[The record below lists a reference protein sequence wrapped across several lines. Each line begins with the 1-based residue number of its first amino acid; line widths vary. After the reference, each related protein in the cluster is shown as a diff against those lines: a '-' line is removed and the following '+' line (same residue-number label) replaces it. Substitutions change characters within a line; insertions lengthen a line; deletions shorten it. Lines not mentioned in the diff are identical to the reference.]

1 MILSQ
6 LKEEQTARGI
16 VTFTLAL
23 RINNASNLSEHMLV
37 WSSAVCVNRVSMYER
52 WLQANVDAHYLNNFW
67 FSISAWKPSCGRGL
81 PAAIQSP
88 EFLHILQLL
97 CNCQSM
103 CASVQNI
110 IKSRAHPCCF
120 SAITDWGLFLS
131 VVLHNFLWN
140 GLWALYQSFT
150 LLKSIIDGSILFKI
164 LWHNVWKQSEKKCY
178 QISVIAF
185 EQIRQ
190 QGQTNFYQFTANHI
204 FCLNSKFC
212 TENVDQTI
220 KTCLLPFL
228 SFFFVT
234 NPLFT
239 HFSTAQLLKAPRFFW
254 KIWKI

>member
-1 MILSQ
+1 
-6 LKEEQTARGI
+6 
-16 VTFTLAL
+16 
-23 RINNASNLSEHMLV
+23 
-37 WSSAVCVNRVSMYER
+37 MYER
-52 WLQANVDAHYLNNFW
+52 WLEASVDAHYLNNFW
-67 FSISAWKPSCGRGL
+67 FSISAWKPSCGGGL
-81 PAAIQSP
+81 PAAIQNP
-88 EFLHILQLL
+88 NFLHIIQLL
-97 CNCQSM
+97 CNCQSI

-110 IKSRAHPCCF
+110 IKSRAHACLR
-120 SAITDWGLFLS
+120 AITDWGLFLN
-131 VVLHNFLWN
+131 VALHNFLWN

-220 KTCLLPFL
+220 KLAFCPFFLFSLLQILCLHISLPL
-228 SFFFVT
+228 SC
-234 NPLFT
+234 
-239 HFSTAQLLKAPRFFW
+239 
-254 KIWKI
+254 